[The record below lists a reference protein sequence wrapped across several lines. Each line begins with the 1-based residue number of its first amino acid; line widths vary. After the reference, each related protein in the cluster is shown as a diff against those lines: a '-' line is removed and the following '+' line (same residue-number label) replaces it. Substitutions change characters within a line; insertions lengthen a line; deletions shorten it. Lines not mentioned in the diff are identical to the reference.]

1 MSLSINNLLDIREYV
16 RIFDDSNVMQ
26 DINEPDYNN
35 PSESVSAIEGVK
47 SIPESGKD
55 APFFFTCN
63 EDILSVSSG
72 IASRPLDCPVQLP
85 PSLNTHACTCLCLK
99 TTDATTLCVINAL
112 INENW
117 ERCYEL

>member
-26 DINEPDYNN
+26 DINEPDCNN
-35 PSESVSAIEGVK
+35 SSESVSAIEGVK
-47 SIPESGKD
+47 SIPGSGKD

-63 EDILSVSSG
+63 EEILADSSG
-72 IASRPLDCPVQLP
+72 ITSRSSNYPVQLP
-85 PSLNTHACTCLCLK
+85 LSLNTHACTCLCLK